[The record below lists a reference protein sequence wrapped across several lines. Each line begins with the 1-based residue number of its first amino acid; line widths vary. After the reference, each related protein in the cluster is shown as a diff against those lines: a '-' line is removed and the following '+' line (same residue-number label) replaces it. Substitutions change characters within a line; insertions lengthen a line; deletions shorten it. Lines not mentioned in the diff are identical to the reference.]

1 MKRIKLSEPEILAVV
16 INLQKELSAAF
27 EMLSRKSKDSE
38 QLKNQILSDLNR
50 LLTKEYRIDL
60 QENNLYDSVF
70 GNVEKAARIS

>member
-16 INLQKELSAAF
+16 INLQKELNAAF
-27 EMLSRKSKDSE
+27 EMLPRKSKDSE

-70 GNVEKAARIS
+70 GSVDKVAKVN